1 MICCFVL
8 AHLLELIKLVSFIL
22 SGRGDT
28 SFAVDNFND
37 FRFINRFSPN
47 STYLPQNSEM
57 IKIRL
62 QRHGA
67 KHAPFYRMV
76 VAPSQARRDGKF
88 IEVLG
93 TYNPQAHKREEEL
106 KLKIDRVDHW
116 LGVGAQPTDTA
127 KSLIRQGRM
136 SPEEWLKRADKLAES
151 KLKRKS
157 KGDTAPSMDENA
169 GEAAAEE
176 KPAEEVP
183 AAEEPKAEEKP
194 AEEEK
199 KEEPAA
205 EETKA
210 EQKPVEEAKEEAPA
224 EEEKKEE
231 EPKAEEAKAEEA
243 PVEEAAPAEEEAK
256 EEEKAEEPA
265 AEEKAE
271 EEVASGEEEKKDS

>member
-1 MICCFVL
+1 
-8 AHLLELIKLVSFIL
+8 
-22 SGRGDT
+22 
-28 SFAVDNFND
+28 
-37 FRFINRFSPN
+37 
-47 STYLPQNSEM
+47 M

-76 VAPSQARRDGKF
+76 VTPSQARRDGKF

-93 TYNPQAHKREEEL
+93 TYNPQAHKRDEEL

-157 KGDTAPSMDENA
+157 KGDTAPSMDKNA

-176 KPAEEVP
+176 KPAEEAP
-183 AAEEPKAEEKP
+183 AAKEPKAEEKP

-205 EETKA
+205 EEPKA
-210 EQKPVEEAKEEAPA
+210 EEKPVEEAKEEAPA
-224 EEEKKEE
+224 VEDKKEE

-243 PVEEAAPAEEEAK
+243 PVEEAAPAEEEAR
-256 EEEKAEEPA
+256 EDEKAEEPA
-265 AEEKAE
+265 TEEKAE
-271 EEVASGEEEKKDS
+271 EEAASGEEEKKDS

>member
-1 MICCFVL
+1 
-8 AHLLELIKLVSFIL
+8 
-22 SGRGDT
+22 
-28 SFAVDNFND
+28 
-37 FRFINRFSPN
+37 
-47 STYLPQNSEM
+47 M

-67 KHAPFYRMV
+67 RHAPFYRMV

-136 SPEEWLKRADKLAES
+136 SLEEWLKRANKLAES

-169 GEAAAEE
+169 GEASAEE
-176 KPAEEVP
+176 KPAEEAPP
-183 AAEEPKAEEKP
+183 AEDPNAEEKPAEEGKKEETTAEEPKAEEKP
-194 AEEEK
+194 
-199 KEEPAA
+199 
-205 EETKA
+205 
-210 EQKPVEEAKEEAPA
+210 VEEAKEESPA
-224 EEEKKEE
+224 KEEKKEE

-243 PVEEAAPAEEEAK
+243 PVEEATSAEDEAKEEKKAEESA
-256 EEEKAEEPA
+256 EEEKAEEEA
-265 AEEKAE
+265 
-271 EEVASGEEEKKDS
+271 ASGEEEKKDS

>member
-22 SGRGDT
+22 SGLGDA

-37 FRFINRFSPN
+37 FRFINRFSSN
-47 STYLPQNSEM
+47 STYLPQYSEM

-176 KPAEEVP
+176 KPAEEAP

-194 AEEEK
+194 AEEK

-205 EETKA
+205 EEPKA
-210 EQKPVEEAKEEAPA
+210 EEKPVEEAKEEAPA

-265 AEEKAE
+265 AEEKSE
-271 EEVASGEEEKKDS
+271 EEEAASGDEEKKDS

>member
-1 MICCFVL
+1 
-8 AHLLELIKLVSFIL
+8 
-22 SGRGDT
+22 
-28 SFAVDNFND
+28 
-37 FRFINRFSPN
+37 
-47 STYLPQNSEM
+47 M

-151 KLKRKS
+151 KIKRKS

-176 KPAEEVP
+176 KPAEEAP
-183 AAEEPKAEEKP
+183 AAEEPKAEE
-194 AEEEK
+194 
-199 KEEPAA
+199 
-205 EETKA
+205 
-210 EQKPVEEAKEEAPA
+210 KPVEEAKEEAPA
-224 EEEKKEE
+224 EEEKEEE
-231 EPKAEEAKAEEA
+231 EPKAEGAKAEEA
-243 PVEEAAPAEEEAK
+243 PVEEAK

-265 AEEKAE
+265 TEEKAE
-271 EEVASGEEEKKDS
+271 EEAASGEEEKKDS

>member
-1 MICCFVL
+1 
-8 AHLLELIKLVSFIL
+8 
-22 SGRGDT
+22 
-28 SFAVDNFND
+28 
-37 FRFINRFSPN
+37 
-47 STYLPQNSEM
+47 M

-176 KPAEEVP
+176 KPAEEAP

-199 KEEPAA
+199 KEEPKA
-205 EETKA
+205 EE
-210 EQKPVEEAKEEAPA
+210 KPVEEAKEEAPA

-243 PVEEAAPAEEEAK
+243 PVEEAAPTEEEAK

-271 EEVASGEEEKKDS
+271 EEAASGDEEKKDS

>member
-1 MICCFVL
+1 M
-8 AHLLELIKLVSFIL
+8 
-22 SGRGDT
+22 
-28 SFAVDNFND
+28 FAVDNIHP
-37 FRFINRFSPN
+37 FRFAYRFSLN
-47 STYLPQNSEM
+47 STKLPQYSEM

-67 KHAPFYRMV
+67 RHAPFYRMV

-169 GEAAAEE
+169 GEADAEE

-183 AAEEPKAEEKP
+183 ATEEPKAEE
-194 AEEEK
+194 
-199 KEEPAA
+199 
-205 EETKA
+205 
-210 EQKPVEEAKEEAPA
+210 KPVEEAKEEAPA
-224 EEEKKEE
+224 EEDKKE
-231 EPKAEEAKAEEA
+231 EPKAEEAKAEE
-243 PVEEAAPAEEEAK
+243 PAPAEEESK

-271 EEVASGEEEKKDS
+271 EEAASEDEEKKDS

>member
-1 MICCFVL
+1 
-8 AHLLELIKLVSFIL
+8 
-22 SGRGDT
+22 
-28 SFAVDNFND
+28 
-37 FRFINRFSPN
+37 
-47 STYLPQNSEM
+47 M

-67 KHAPFYRMV
+67 RHAPFYRMV

-176 KPAEEVP
+176 KPAEEAP
-183 AAEEPKAEEKP
+183 AKEEPKAEEKP

-205 EETKA
+205 EEPNA
-210 EQKPVEEAKEEAPA
+210 EEKPVEEAKEEAPG

-271 EEVASGEEEKKDS
+271 EEEAASGDEEKKDS

>member
-1 MICCFVL
+1 M
-8 AHLLELIKLVSFIL
+8 
-22 SGRGDT
+22 
-28 SFAVDNFND
+28 FAVDNIHP
-37 FRFINRFSPN
+37 FRFAYRFSSN
-47 STYLPQNSEM
+47 STKLPQYSEM

-67 KHAPFYRMV
+67 RHAPFYRMV

-169 GEAAAEE
+169 GEATPEE
-176 KPAEEVP
+176 KPAEEAP
-183 AAEEPKAEEKP
+183 ATEEPKAEEKP

-205 EETKA
+205 EEPKA
-210 EQKPVEEAKEEAPA
+210 EEKPVEEAKEEAPA
-224 EEEKKEE
+224 EEDKKE
-231 EPKAEEAKAEEA
+231 EPKAEEAKAEE
-243 PVEEAAPAEEEAK
+243 PAPAEEESK

-271 EEVASGEEEKKDS
+271 EEAASEDEEKKDS

>member
-1 MICCFVL
+1 L
-8 AHLLELIKLVSFIL
+8 RLVDAF
-22 SGRGDT
+22 
-28 SFAVDNFND
+28 FAVDNFYD
-37 FRFINRFSPN
+37 FRFINRFSSN
-47 STYLPQNSEM
+47 STYLPQYSEM

-151 KLKRKS
+151 KLKRKN
-157 KGDTAPSMDENA
+157 KGDTAPSMEENA
-169 GEAAAEE
+169 GEPAAEE

-183 AAEEPKAEEKP
+183 IAEEKP

-199 KEEPAA
+199 KEEPVA
-205 EETKA
+205 EEPKA
-210 EQKPVEEAKEEAPA
+210 EEKPVEEAKEEAPA
-224 EEEKKEE
+224 EEKKE
-231 EPKAEEAKAEEA
+231 EPKAEEAPA
-243 PVEEAAPAEEEAK
+243 EEAAPAEEEAK

-265 AEEKAE
+265 PEEKAE
-271 EEVASGEEEKKDS
+271 EEAPSEEEEKKDS